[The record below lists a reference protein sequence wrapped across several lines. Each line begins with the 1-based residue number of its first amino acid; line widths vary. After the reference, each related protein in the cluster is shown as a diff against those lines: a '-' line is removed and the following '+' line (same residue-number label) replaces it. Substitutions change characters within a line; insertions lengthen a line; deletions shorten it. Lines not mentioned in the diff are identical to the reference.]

1 MNAALIS
8 ALLPLLV
15 LAGGIVVLLVV
26 VAWLRSD
33 VVAFAGALVV
43 LGAAIAVMPLAL
55 AAGVQDVD
63 GLLDIDGYAL
73 FFQGMFALAAA
84 ATAVLSYRYLEP
96 SAGEREGLAPRKK
109 EPRAAH
115 TQEFYILLLVATLGA
130 SVTAATDHFAG
141 FLLGIEVLSISLYA
155 MIAYPQEGRGPLEAA
170 AKYLV
175 LSGAGTSTMLFGMA
189 LIYVVTGTLEFAP
202 AGDIGTNEHLLL
214 AVGQAMLL
222 IGVFFKLS
230 LVPFHMWTPDVYQ
243 GAPAPVTGFVATVS
257 KAAVFAVLMRY
268 AIDVGV
274 LDADADVLRNV
285 MVVVAVLSMIAGNL
299 LALLQT
305 NIKRLLAYS
314 SIAHMGYLLIAVVV
328 AATPEVRAF
337 GVETALVYLAG
348 YVVMTLAAFGVVT
361 VLSDAEEDAEELTAY
376 DGIFWRR
383 PVLAAVLAAAALSLA
398 GIPLTVGFIA
408 KFYLVAA
415 GVDGAA
421 WVLVWALIVGSAI
434 GIYYYLRIV
443 FSMTKRSEPSAGAPR
458 MGESETESLPI
469 AWEGVVAVVVLGVSI
484 VVLGV
489 FPAPVVDFVGALAG
503 P

>member
-1 MNAALIS
+1 MTAALIS

-33 VVAFAGALVV
+33 VVAFVGALVV

-73 FFQGMFALAAA
+73 FFQGLFVVAAV
-84 ATAVLSYRYLEP
+84 ATAVLSYRYL
-96 SAGEREGLAPRKK
+96 K
-109 EPRAAH
+109 PRAAH
-115 TQEFYILLLVATLGA
+115 AQEFYILLLVATLGA
-130 SVTAATDHFAG
+130 AVTASTDHFAG

-175 LSGAGTSTMLFGMA
+175 LSGAGTSTMLFGIA
-189 LIYVVTGTLEFAP
+189 LIYLVTGTLKFVPVGE
-202 AGDIGTNEHLLL
+202 IGSNEELVL

-268 AIDVGV
+268 ALDVGV
-274 LDADADVLRNV
+274 LDVDADVLRNV
-285 MVVVAVLSMIAGNL
+285 IVVVAVLSMIAGNL
-299 LALLQT
+299 LALLQI

-314 SIAHMGYLLIAVVV
+314 SVAHMGYLLIAVVV

-361 VLSDAEEDAEELTAY
+361 VLSDADEDAEELAAY
-376 DGIFWRR
+376 DGLFWRR

-421 WVLVWALIVGSAI
+421 WILVWALIVGSAI

-443 FSMTKRSEPSAGAPR
+443 FSMTKRPEA
-458 MGESETESLPI
+458 ETQAHPI
-469 AWEGVVAVVVLGVSI
+469 AWEGLVAVVVLGISI

>member
-1 MNAALIS
+1 MTAALIS

-33 VVAFAGALVV
+33 VVAFVGALVV
-43 LGAAIAVMPLAL
+43 LGAAIAAMPLAL

-73 FFQGMFALAAA
+73 FFQGLFAVAAV
-84 ATAVLSYRYLEP
+84 ATAVLSYRYL
-96 SAGEREGLAPRKK
+96 K
-109 EPRAAH
+109 PRAAH
-115 TQEFYILLLVATLGA
+115 AQEFYILLLVATLGA
-130 SVTAATDHFAG
+130 AVTASTDHFAG

-202 AGDIGTNEHLLL
+202 AADIGTNQHLLL

-268 AIDVGV
+268 ALDVGV

-285 MVVVAVLSMIAGNL
+285 IVVVAVLSMIAGNL
-299 LALLQT
+299 LALLQI

-328 AATPEVRAF
+328 AATPEVRSF

-376 DGIFWRR
+376 DGLFWRR

-421 WVLVWALIVGSAI
+421 WILVWALIVGSAI

-443 FSMTKRSEPSAGAPR
+443 FSMTKRP
-458 MGESETESLPI
+458 ETETETEIESLPI

>member
-1 MNAALIS
+1 MTVAAVS

-26 VAWLRSD
+26 AAWLRSGA
-33 VVAFAGALVV
+33 VAFVGALAV
-43 LGAAIAVMPLAL
+43 LGASIAVTPLAL
-55 AAGVQDVD
+55 GAGTQDVD
-63 GLLDIDGYAL
+63 GLLEIDGYAV
-73 FFQGMFALAAA
+73 FFHGLVAFAAV
-84 ATAVLSYRYLEP
+84 ATAVLSYRYLK
-96 SAGEREGLAPRKK
+96 L
-109 EPRAAH
+109 RAAH
-115 TQEFYILLLVATLGA
+115 AQEFYILLLVATLGA
-130 SVTAATDHFAG
+130 AVTAATDHFAG

-189 LIYVVTGTLEFAP
+189 LVYLVTGTLGFVP
-202 AGDIGTNEHLLL
+202 AGEVSQNQQLLL

-222 IGVFFKLS
+222 VGVFFKLS

-268 AIDVGV
+268 ALAVGV
-274 LDADADVLRNV
+274 VDAEVLRNV
-285 MVVVAVLSMIAGNL
+285 IVVVAVLSMIAGNL
-299 LALLQT
+299 LALLQI

-328 AATPEVRAF
+328 AATPEVRSF

-348 YVVMTLAAFGVVT
+348 YVLMTLAAFGVVT
-361 VLSDAEEDAEELTAY
+361 VLSSADEDAEDLTAF
-376 DGIFWRR
+376 DGLFWRR

-415 GVDGAA
+415 GVDGAV
-421 WVLVWALIVGSAI
+421 WTLVWALIVGSAI

-443 FSMTKRSEPSAGAPR
+443 FAMTKRPQAETQEPPV
-458 MGESETESLPI
+458 
-469 AWEGVVAVVVLGVSI
+469 AWEAVVSVVVLGASI

-489 FPAPVVDFVGALAG
+489 FPAPLVDFVGALGG

>member
-1 MNAALIS
+1 MTAALIS

-43 LGAAIAVMPLAL
+43 LGAAIAAMPLAL

-73 FFQGMFALAAA
+73 FFQGLFAVAAV
-84 ATAVLSYRYLEP
+84 ATAVLSYRYL
-96 SAGEREGLAPRKK
+96 K
-109 EPRAAH
+109 PRAAH
-115 TQEFYILLLVATLGA
+115 AQEFYILLLVATLGA
-130 SVTAATDHFAG
+130 AVTASTDHFAG

-202 AGDIGTNEHLLL
+202 AADIGTNQHLLL

-268 AIDVGV
+268 ALDVGV

-285 MVVVAVLSMIAGNL
+285 IVVVAVLSMIAGNL
-299 LALLQT
+299 LALLQI

-328 AATPEVRAF
+328 AATPEVRSF

-361 VLSDAEEDAEELTAY
+361 VLSNAEEDAEELTAY
-376 DGIFWRR
+376 DGLFWRR

-421 WVLVWALIVGSAI
+421 WILVWALIVGSAI

-443 FSMTKRSEPSAGAPR
+443 FSMTKRP
-458 MGESETESLPI
+458 ETETETEIESLPI
-469 AWEGVVAVVVLGVSI
+469 AWEGVVAVVMLGVSI

>member
-1 MNAALIS
+1 MTGALIS

-43 LGAAIAVMPLAL
+43 LGAAIAAMPLAL

-73 FFQGMFALAAA
+73 FFQGLFAVAAV
-84 ATAVLSYRYLEP
+84 ATAVLSYRYL
-96 SAGEREGLAPRKK
+96 K
-109 EPRAAH
+109 PRAAH
-115 TQEFYILLLVATLGA
+115 AQEFYILLLVATLGA
-130 SVTAATDHFAG
+130 AVTASTDHFAG

-202 AGDIGTNEHLLL
+202 AGDIGTNQNLLL

-268 AIDVGV
+268 ALDVGV

-285 MVVVAVLSMIAGNL
+285 IVVVAVLSMIAGNL
-299 LALLQT
+299 LALLQI

-328 AATPEVRAF
+328 AATPEVRSF

-361 VLSDAEEDAEELTAY
+361 VLSDGEEDAEELTAY
-376 DGIFWRR
+376 DGLFWRR

-421 WVLVWALIVGSAI
+421 WILVWALIVGSAI
-434 GIYYYLRIV
+434 GIYYALRIV
-443 FSMTKRSEPSAGAPR
+443 FSMTTRPETGA
-458 MGESETESLPI
+458 ETEPERLPI

>member
-1 MNAALIS
+1 MTAALIS
-8 ALLPLLV
+8 ALLPLLA

-26 VAWLRSD
+26 VAWLRSG
-33 VVAFAGALVV
+33 VVAFVGALVV
-43 LGAAIAVMPLAL
+43 LGATLAVMPMAL

-73 FFQGMFALAAA
+73 FFQGLFAVAAV
-84 ATAVLSYRYLEP
+84 ATAVLSYRYL
-96 SAGEREGLAPRKK
+96 K
-109 EPRAAH
+109 PRAAH
-115 TQEFYILLLVATLGA
+115 AQEFYILLLVATLGA
-130 SVTAATDHFAG
+130 AVTAATDHFAG

-155 MIAYPQEGRGPLEAA
+155 MIAYPREGRGPLEAA

-202 AGDIGTNEHLLL
+202 AGEIGTNAHLLL

-268 AIDVGV
+268 ALDVGA
-274 LDADADVLRNV
+274 LDAEADVLRNV
-285 MVVVAVLSMIAGNL
+285 IVVVAVLSMIGGNL
-299 LALLQT
+299 LALLQI

-337 GVETALVYLAG
+337 GVETALVYMGG

-361 VLSDAEEDAEELTAY
+361 VLSDAQEDAEELTAY
-376 DGIFWRR
+376 DGLFWRR

-421 WVLVWALIVGSAI
+421 WILVWALIVGSAI

-443 FSMTKRSEPSAGAPR
+443 FSMTKRPDT
-458 MGESETESLPI
+458 ETETERLPI